1 MSILLTILR
10 LGPLVLAIFFTGVN
24 APAQAQGYNKFNR
37 VTVYDRIFSKYSKR
51 NFGPAFNWT
60 HFKAQAIAESGLEKG
75 ARSTV
80 GAVGVMQIM
89 PATFNEITKR
99 SGYIKGSRNSPEWNI
114 AAGIDYDRSIWNLF
128 KAQRPFQDKLDFMF
142 GAYNAG
148 KGNIFQAQR
157 EADKK
162 GLNPNSWQS
171 MEETLLT
178 VTGRHSRET
187 LSYVEKIKTIMKDL
201 NR

>member
-1 MSILLTILR
+1 MSGWLTFPR
-10 LGPLVLAIFFTGVN
+10 LGPLALSMFLAG
-24 APAQAQGYNKFNR
+24 ASAHLQAQGYSKYNQI
-37 VTVYDRIFSKYSKR
+37 TVYDRIFSKYSKR

-60 HFKAQAIAESGLEKG
+60 HFKAQAIAESGLEKN
-75 ARSTV
+75 AASNV

-89 PATFNEITKR
+89 PETYTEITKR
-99 SGYIKGSRNSPEWNI
+99 SGYIKGSRNNPEWNI

-157 EADKK
+157 EADKI
-162 GLNPNSWQS
+162 GLNPNRWLS
-171 MEETLLT
+171 MEETLLEI
-178 VTGRHSRET
+178 TGRHSRET
-187 LSYVEKIKTIMKDL
+187 LNYVEKIKIIMKQLD
-201 NR
+201 R